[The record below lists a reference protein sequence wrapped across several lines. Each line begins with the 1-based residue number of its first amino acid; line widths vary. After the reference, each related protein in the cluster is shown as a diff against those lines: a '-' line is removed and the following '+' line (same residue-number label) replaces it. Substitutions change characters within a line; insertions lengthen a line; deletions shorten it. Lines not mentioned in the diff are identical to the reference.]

1 MRARTHAHTVKL
13 ETRGTSWEE
22 EGESAGVEGGEQS
35 MEELDGMA
43 RTSVSLEKTVDWLQK
58 SEAVWSRDIP
68 EYGHHHPQAGGH
80 E

>member
-1 MRARTHAHTVKL
+1 
-13 ETRGTSWEE
+13 
-22 EGESAGVEGGEQS
+22 